1 MSNIQNILL
10 WVAIIIIALIL
21 MKFIFK
27 MGVFILI
34 VAGVIYLLMRL
45 GGSAKK
51 S

>member
-1 MSNIQNILL
+1 MSNIQNIFL
-10 WVAIIIIALIL
+10 WAAVIIVALIL
-21 MKFIFK
+21 MKLVFK

-34 VAGVIYLLMRL
+34 VAGVIYLLIRW